1 MPTVVVGRLEADAFP
16 LARSLEC
23 EPAVEFE
30 CERVARTG
38 RSAAAL
44 VWAYAPGDCDV
55 DALLAADPSV
65 DEWTLAASLED
76 ATLYRLEWV
85 RDLAFLRQVTDE
97 ARGSILDAYGTN
109 RGWQLCLAFPGPEAL
124 AATRSFCD
132 HRGLGFDVREVR
144 SVPDG
149 PLERHGLSERQHEA
163 LTVAWR
169 LGYFDV
175 PRGADLEDVAE
186 ELGISHQ
193 AASERLRRGT
203 EALVGE
209 LLGAGAQARLPGL

>member
-1 MPTVVVGRLEADAFP
+1 MPTVVVGRLEVGAFP
-16 LARSLEC
+16 LAETLEC

-30 CERVARTG
+30 CERVAPTG

-44 VWAYAPGDCDV
+44 VWAYAPGESDV
-55 DALLAADPSV
+55 DGLLETDPSV
-65 DEWTLAASLED
+65 DDWTLAAALED
-76 ATLYRLEWV
+76 ASLYRLELV

-97 ARGSILDAYGTN
+97 ARASVLDGYGTN
-109 RGWQLCLAFPGPEAL
+109 RGWRLCLAFPGPEEL
-124 AATRSFCD
+124 AATRSFCE

-144 SVPDG
+144 SVPEG
-149 PLERHGLSERQHEA
+149 PLDRHGLSERQHEA

-175 PRGADLEDVAE
+175 PRGADLGDVAD

-193 AASERLRRGT
+193 AASERLRRGN
-203 EALVGE
+203 EALVRE
-209 LLGAGAQARLPGL
+209 LLGVDARARLPGL

>member
-1 MPTVVVGRLEADAFP
+1 MPTVVVGTLEADAFP
-16 LARSLEC
+16 LARTLEAD
-23 EPAVEFE
+23 PAVEFE
-30 CERVARTG
+30 CERVAATG

-44 VWAYAPGDCDV
+44 VWVYAPEECDV

-65 DEWTLAASLED
+65 DGWTLAASLAD
-76 ATLYRLEWV
+76 AGLYRLELV
-85 RDLAFLRQVTDE
+85 RDLAFLRQVTGE
-97 ARGSILDAYGTN
+97 ARASLLDAYGTS
-109 RGWQLCLAFPGPEAL
+109 RGWRLCLAFPGPEEL
-124 AATRSFCD
+124 ATTRSFCE

-144 SVPDG
+144 SVPEG
-149 PLERHGLSERQHEA
+149 PLDRHGISERQHEA

-175 PRGADLEDVAE
+175 PRGADLGDVAD

-209 LLGAGAQARLPGL
+209 LLGAGARARLPGL